1 MPTSTATSTRE
12 PVNALD
18 RVSGLLS
25 LLRFAFPT
33 MVMMVF
39 NGLYTIVDVIFVARF
54 VNTDALSAIN
64 IINPAMGVLW
74 GLSTMLGTGGS
85 ALIARKMGEGDNAG
99 ARRNFTLLILTGLLL
114 GLFFSC
120 LGLLFL
126 DRIIRALGATDLLAP
141 YCRTYFG
148 ALLLFTPAALLLALF
163 AILFVTA
170 GKPALNMALIIA
182 SGLTNITLD
191 YIFIVPLG
199 MGVAGAALATGIA
212 FLIPPL
218 GGLCFFLRSKG
229 PLHFT
234 RPGMRL
240 SEFGGVCFNGS
251 SEMIAQLS
259 ISVTTFLFNITML
272 RLAGEAGVAALTIM
286 AYSEYFLVTL
296 FLGFSMGVSPV
307 ISYNYGS
314 GNHARQ
320 RRILRSCLLFI
331 SVSSVLVFSAAMLG
345 ASRLIG
351 IFAPPDSR
359 VFVLADQGFH
369 IFAFSFLF
377 CGYGIFA
384 SSLFTA
390 LSNGKIS
397 AIVAF
402 LRTFALIAIFLL
414 VLPKFFGLNGVWLAA
429 PLAEALAALA
439 AAVFVWRWRGNYH
452 YL

>member
-163 AILFVTA
+163 AILFITA

-182 SGLTNITLD
+182 SGLTNIALD

-331 SVSSVLVFSAAMLG
+331 SVTMLG

-359 VFVLADQGFH
+359 VFALADQGFH